1 MNATT
6 SPLRRGAAMALV
18 VLLVLSHAPVRVA
31 AQSPGGGTAAG
42 PVDRPWP
49 RQVTSGIYTIRVYQ
63 PQLDKWDGTALEARA
78 AVSVEQ
84 PSAPQ
89 PDFGVAW
96 ITARTEVDR
105 VNRLVAL
112 DRIQIT
118 KASFPGAAGKAD
130 WTYLEILRKS
140 LPKGVRTVALD
151 RLQASLAITEAQSRQ
166 QKVEPVKND
175 PPRILFSPSP
185 ALLVLVDGK
194 PVLRQVEGSKLLRV
208 INTWALVLVDG
219 SSGQY
224 YLRVLEHWAE
234 ASAVE
239 GPWAVSARPPASLE
253 TVRQSLAKSQKVN
266 LLDDPGPGLKEAAK
280 QGRYPTI
287 HVSTAP
293 AELIQTDGQPS
304 YEPIGG
310 TELLHVKNSSANILV
325 DQKTGDHYVL
335 LAGRWFRG
343 KSLERGP
350 WEYVDHDK
358 LPPDFAKIPENHPR
372 GAVLASVAGTP
383 QAQEALIDNS
393 IPQTAEVNR
402 QAAKLQAAYDGSPQ
416 LKPIEGT
423 PLHHV
428 VNSPIPVIQV
438 DASTYYALQNGVWF
452 VGRSVNGPWA
462 AATSVPAVIYTIPA
476 SSPLHYVTYVYVYG
490 STPTTVVMGYTP
502 GYYGTVVAPTSV
514 VVYGTGYDYPVY
526 AGTVWYPYAPTYY
539 GSGAG
544 FAWGAFTGFVVGA
557 AVGGAIWGG
566 AWGCCR
572 GDVDVDVNRNVNIN
586 RSNAYGKWNQGQVK
600 SNLQGRAQGLSGEQR
615 QQAQQRAQ
623 ARAND
628 VYAGRDGSAYRRG
641 TEGWE
646 RSEGGQWSGSGSGT
660 ARETTQSLDREQ
672 RARSTGESRERSYSQ
687 ASRSSSVGAGTRGS
701 GGGGG
706 RGGGGGGRRR

>member
-1 MNATT
+1 
-6 SPLRRGAAMALV
+6 MALV

-31 AQSPGGGTAAG
+31 AQSPGGGTAAEQ
-42 PVDRPWP
+42 VDRPWP
-49 RQVTSGIYTIRVYQ
+49 RQVTSGTYTIRVYQ

-112 DRIQIT
+112 DKIQIT

-166 QKVEPVKND
+166 QKAEPVKND

-185 ALLVLVDGK
+185 ALLVLVDDK

-219 SSGQY
+219 SSGKY
-224 YLRVLEHWAE
+224 YLRVLGRWAE
-234 ASAVE
+234 AGAVE
-239 GPWAVSARPPASLE
+239 GPWAISARPPASLE
-253 TVRQSLAKSQKVN
+253 TARQSLAKSQQVN
-266 LLDDPGPGLKEAAK
+266 LLDDPGPGLKEAAG

-287 HVSTAP
+287 HVSTVP
-293 AELIQTDGQPS
+293 AELIQTDGQPA
-304 YEPIGG
+304 YESIGG

-325 DQKTGDHYVL
+325 DQKTADHYVL

-402 QAAKLQAAYDGSPQ
+402 QTATLQATYDGSPQ
-416 LKPIEGT
+416 LKPIEDT
-423 PLHHV
+423 PLHYV
-428 VNSPIPVIQV
+428 VNSPIPVIQA

-452 VGRSVNGPWA
+452 VG
-462 AATSVPAVIYTIPA
+462 TIRER
-476 SSPLHYVTYVYVYG
+476 
-490 STPTTVVMGYTP
+490 
-502 GYYGTVVAPTSV
+502 
-514 VVYGTGYDYPVY
+514 PVD
-526 AGTVWYPYAPTYY
+526 
-539 GSGAG
+539 
-544 FAWGAFTGFVVGA
+544 
-557 AVGGAIWGG
+557 
-566 AWGCCR
+566 R
-572 GDVDVDVNRNVNIN
+572 GDVRAGGDLHHP
-586 RSNAYGKWNQGQVK
+586 GQLAAALRHLRV
-600 SNLQGRAQGLSGEQR
+600 RVRIHAHH
-615 QQAQQRAQ
+615 
-623 ARAND
+623 
-628 VYAGRDGSAYRRG
+628 GRDG
-641 TEGWE
+641 
-646 RSEGGQWSGSGSGT
+646 
-660 ARETTQSLDREQ
+660 
-672 RARSTGESRERSYSQ
+672 
-687 ASRSSSVGAGTRGS
+687 VHAGILRD
-701 GGGGG
+701 G
-706 RGGGGGGRRR
+706 RGADERGRVRHRLCLPRVCRQRVVSVLPHLLRLRSRLRLGRVHRIRGRRRGRRGDLGRRLGLLPGRRRR